1 MKNTQSRAMAFA
13 AIQMLSSL
21 SFAALDISQI
31 TGQKTIYNST
41 FGKQEVCVIANKLKP
56 NDYKDKDAKDEQQ
69 LCGYDFYTNVGLCSK
84 LNSTNPGTLVVEL
97 LSGKSRQE
105 TMRMCSS
112 DDIKVE
118 AKFKNSISC
127 SYAPS
132 ILAYYHFSRM
142 LKAGNV
148 PVAVLRTMDKEEH
161 LKVTKEALRILS
173 SKPNDVIYK
182 TWSSFLS
189 EHQAGTNQNIFDT
202 TGKFV
207 YGALSDNPKGEY
219 RYTEV
224 SGVGSYDTRY
234 ERFLQQPPYK
244 KVSSSARVSEL
255 AGSDQYKKIAP
266 VVVQMKDVSDMILLD
281 TLFSQDDRIGNIHY
295 KLSWMIEKTDA
306 ATGKKSFDFEKSK
319 ASLASDKKT
328 WIIPENEK
336 AIQSSGAVL
345 VKEMLLK
352 DNDCGV
358 NIDKRSNMMR
368 KISALEGVRH
378 MSGRTYKRFIEM
390 YKMAQT
396 PEFKNWMRNT
406 LLFREADL
414 GSNPATRSGKS
425 FYGNLEKARSILV
438 ANCKSGALKL
448 DLNVDDYIPG
458 NAPQNYSCE

>member
-1 MKNTQSRAMAFA
+1 MKHIHGRSMAFA
-13 AIQMLSSL
+13 AIQILSSM
-21 SFAALDISQI
+21 SFAALDINKI
-31 TGQKTIYNST
+31 TGQKTAYKST
-41 FGKQEVCVIANKLKP
+41 FGKQELCVISDKMKP
-56 NDYKDKDAKDEQQ
+56 ADYKDKDARDEQQ

-84 LNSTNPGTLVVEL
+84 LNSTNPGTLIVEL
-97 LSGKSRQE
+97 LAGKSRQD
-105 TMRMCSS
+105 TMKMCSS
-112 DDIKVE
+112 KDGLSVE

-148 PVAVLRTMDKEEH
+148 PVAVLRTMDKAEH

-173 SKPNDVIYK
+173 SKTGDVIYK
-182 TWSSFLS
+182 TWSSFLK
-189 EHQAGTNQNIFDT
+189 EHESASNQNIFDT
-202 TGKFV
+202 TGQFV
-207 YGALSDNPKGEY
+207 YGALSDNPKGEM

-244 KVSSSARVSEL
+244 KVSSSSRVSDL

-295 KLSWMIEKTDA
+295 KLSWMVEKTD
-306 ATGKKSFDFEKSK
+306 TQGKKSFDFEKSK
-319 ASLASDKKT
+319 AKLAADKKT
-328 WIIPENEK
+328 WVIPENEK
-336 AIQSSGAVL
+336 AIQNSGAVL
-345 VKEMLLK
+345 VKEILLK

-368 KISALEGVRH
+368 KISALEGVKH

-396 PEFKNWMRNT
+396 PEFKNWMRMS

-414 GSNPATRSGKS
+414 GSNPGTRSGKS
-425 FYGNLEKARSILV
+425 FYANLEKAYSILT